1 MIIIP
6 MAFTALTFFLSG
18 MLTSAICVNR
28 AEGRTSSWNLYAF
41 AVLNFL
47 FGLYY
52 LVALVGA
59 SSKI

>member
-1 MIIIP
+1 MILIP
-6 MAFTALTFFLSG
+6 MTFTALTFFLSG
-18 MLTSAICVNR
+18 MLTSTILINK
-28 AEGRTSSWNLYAF
+28 AESQHSSWNLYAF

-52 LVALVGA
+52 LIALVGA

>member
-1 MIIIP
+1 MILIP
-6 MAFTALTFFLSG
+6 MVFTALTFFLSG
-18 MLTSAICVNR
+18 MLTSAIFINK
-28 AEGRTSSWNLYAF
+28 AECRPSHWSLYAF
-41 AVLNFL
+41 AWLNFV

>member
-1 MIIIP
+1 MILIP

-18 MLTSAICVNR
+18 MLTSAIFINK
-28 AEGRTSSWNLYAF
+28 AESRPNSWNLYAF

>member
-1 MIIIP
+1 MILIP
-6 MAFTALTFFLSG
+6 MTFTALTFFLSG
-18 MLTSAICVNR
+18 MLTSAILINK
-28 AEGRTSSWNLYAF
+28 AESRHSSWNLYAF

-52 LVALVGA
+52 LIALVGA